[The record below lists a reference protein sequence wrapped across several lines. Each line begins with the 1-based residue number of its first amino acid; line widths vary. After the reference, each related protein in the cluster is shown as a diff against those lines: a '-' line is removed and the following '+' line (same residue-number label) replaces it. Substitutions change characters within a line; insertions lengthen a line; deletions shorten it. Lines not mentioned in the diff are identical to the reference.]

1 MQISTHTDAYEARL
15 ADVVRAAKDVLRR
28 RYLVLCTIAL
38 TITLIGIN
46 LTFFIA
52 PRFYGVALIQIDPSR
67 DPLAKSRNGAQS
79 DLATEAIETR
89 VTALQS
95 LDLARAVVTRLNLMA
110 DPKTR
115 AEIAKAMARNPGLTN
130 DQQVD
135 LVANELEKHLTI
147 SREKMTYVIA
157 IRYSSTIPQEAALIA
172 NEFAAVYIDSMVNNN
187 IGTAARQSVFFQNQL
202 DQMATDARAADA
214 KVAAVEAKTGLIA
227 KSDVLGSITDQQIGP
242 LSVTMATTEGLAALA
257 RAKAMSARQ
266 LVATGKPD
274 TIADVRQSQT
284 IIDLKTQ
291 RMIAL
296 QSLADMQQ
304 RYGDAYPDLIKV
316 RDQIAQID
324 QQLAIESKRVI
335 ASLDSEAAAAEAQAA
350 SLRGSMEG
358 LRNRKAVEVEA
369 SVMLQSLQRD
379 ADSKHAAYDRMA
391 QTTMDSRQASQSSF
405 AQAQIIDAARVP
417 DTPYFPRWS
426 LMIILSVVAGTALG
440 VVVITLQ
447 EIMVSGLTSV
457 RNIEGDL
464 GQNLIASIPMV
475 KNTAR
480 PADLLLSK
488 PTSQYAEA
496 LRNARA
502 TILGVKGDNLYK
514 IIAVTSALPNE
525 GKTTT
530 AFAMARTMAINGAR
544 TIIIDTDV
552 RRAQLNSLIS
562 ADPPGL
568 GLVEVLSG
576 TASLESAI
584 RQTDHSRLD
593 VIGVSRPHFTSE
605 NLFGT
610 DRFHGILGELRQ
622 QYETIILD
630 LPPLVGLADGR
641 FLAALAD
648 AVVLI
653 VKWKTTPSSAVK
665 SAING
670 LQSDHANLIGVV
682 YSMVGP
688 KSQTY
693 GSYAYNSAAYLKYY
707 QET

>member
-1 MQISTHTDAYEARL
+1 MQISSRTDAYEARL

-426 LMIILSVVAGTALG
+426 LMIILSVVAGTAFG

>member
-1 MQISTHTDAYEARL
+1 MQISSRTEAYEARL
-15 ADVVRAAKDVLRR
+15 ADVVRAVKDVLRR
-28 RYLVLCTIAL
+28 RYLVLCAIAL

-110 DPKTR
+110 YPKNR
-115 AEIAKAMARNPGLTN
+115 AEIVRALARNPRLTN

-147 SREKMTYVIA
+147 SREKMTYVIV
-157 IRYSSTIPQEAALIA
+157 IRYSSTNPQEAAQIA
-172 NEFAAVYIDSMVNNN
+172 NEFAAVYLDSMVNNN

-202 DQMATDARAADA
+202 DQMATDAQAADA

-257 RAKAMSARQ
+257 RAKAMSARR

-291 RMIAL
+291 RMILL
-296 QSLADMQQ
+296 QSLAGMEQ
-304 RYGDAYPDLIKV
+304 RYGDAYPDLVKV

-335 ASLDSEAAAAEAQAA
+335 ASLDSEAVAAEAQAA

-417 DTPYFPRWS
+417 DTAYFPKWS

-457 RNIEGDL
+457 WNIEGDL

-552 RRAQLNSLIS
+552 RRAQLNSLIF
-562 ADPPGL
+562 AEPPGL

-576 TASLESAI
+576 TASLKSAI

-610 DRFHGILGELRQ
+610 DRFHGILGELRH

-688 KSQTY
+688 KSPTY